1 MIQILNLKLSKIKN
15 KLFIY
20 YIIVMK
26 KNNFFNHLGVIVLIV
41 LIVTVYL
48 LYIHHYKSPAID
60 IEPSLLFHI
69 LQPGRYTG
77 VSEYSGTELYKNGL
91 ICKHSVTI
99 SKIGGN
105 NIDVINNLTAYDKIT
120 NKLEYN
126 AVRKVSFRYKPN
138 HNNDLFKISQSYI
151 NDKLVSSS
159 YGYATGKTN
168 NSISFNLS
176 GSWHISNKDYTN
188 MYNTITRTDNN
199 TIDTKFTH
207 LSFIGLNEMVMD
219 EKYTMM

>member
-1 MIQILNLKLSKIKN
+1 
-15 KLFIY
+15 
-20 YIIVMK
+20 MK
-26 KNNFFNHLGVIVLIV
+26 KNNLFNHLGVIVLIV

-48 LYIHHYKSPAID
+48 LFIHHYKSPAID

-199 TIDTKFTH
+199 TIDTRNVHIYH
-207 LSFIGLNEMVMD
+207 LLA
-219 EKYTMM
+219 

>member
-1 MIQILNLKLSKIKN
+1 
-15 KLFIY
+15 
-20 YIIVMK
+20 MK

-48 LYIHHYKSPAID
+48 LFIHHYKSPAID
-60 IEPSLLFHI
+60 IDPSLLFHI

>member
-1 MIQILNLKLSKIKN
+1 
-15 KLFIY
+15 
-20 YIIVMK
+20 MK

-41 LIVTVYL
+41 LIVLIVTVYL
-48 LYIHHYKSPAID
+48 LFIHHYKSPAID

-77 VSEYSGTELYKNGL
+77 VSNYSGTEIYKNGL
-91 ICKHSVTI
+91 VCKHSVTI
-99 SKIGGN
+99 SKTGGN
-105 NIDVINNLTAYDKIT
+105 NIDVVNNVTAYDKIT
-120 NKLEYN
+120 NKLEYEG
-126 AVRKVSFRYKPN
+126 VRKVSFRYKPN
-138 HNNDLFKISQSYI
+138 HNNNLFKISQSYI

-159 YGYATGKTN
+159 YGYATGKTD

>member
-1 MIQILNLKLSKIKN
+1 
-15 KLFIY
+15 
-20 YIIVMK
+20 MK

-48 LYIHHYKSPAID
+48 LFIHHYKSPAID